1 MKPTN
6 IIIGAGI
13 AGLGAAYALRK
24 KGEDSLVL
32 EKDETWGGLC
42 GCFEKDG
49 FRFDRFVH
57 LSFSKDEEVNSIF
70 FQTPI
75 FRHTPN
81 PMNIYHG
88 QWIKHPAQN
97 NLYPLPEEEKRLVID
112 DFMKRKPA
120 DEVMNGGKAN
130 YEDWLRCQFGDYF
143 AEHFPMAYTRKYW
156 MKEARQLR
164 TEWVGNRLY
173 QPSVDEVI
181 AGSKA
186 EDTRVT
192 YYAKEMRY
200 PQHGGFRAFFEPLAR
215 EARIQYRTRVTAI
228 DPKERVVTDSEGR
241 TYKYKRLITSAP
253 PCRS

>member
-1 MKPTN
+1 
-6 IIIGAGI
+6 
-13 AGLGAAYALRK
+13 
-24 KGEDSLVL
+24 
-32 EKDETWGGLC
+32 
-42 GCFEKDG
+42 
-49 FRFDRFVH
+49 
-57 LSFSKDEEVNSIF
+57 
-70 FQTPI
+70 
-75 FRHTPN
+75 
-81 PMNIYHG
+81 MNIYHG

-253 PCRS
+253 PPAGVSAHRERRPRRCAPRRQSAGSHPRLSRQCGAEDAAHPALPLVVRLRRGHPHGPRTFPQPEVAGQRSRGMQQPADGGLLR